1 MKNQYLSG
9 LLICIFS
16 FTAAAQ
22 TNSWLQNYGSP
33 GDESIVDLRVT
44 AGDSVVMAGTL
55 DSGSTSLGAFSLDNL
70 GSSPRDYSTVL
81 AKFDQAGNAA
91 RALALGGTGQRSAS
105 AMDVDASGNIYLLGY
120 FKNEVDI
127 DPLGSGDT
135 LNLFGDCDIFL
146 AKYSPSGNFP
156 WSQHLFSGMGGD
168 FSPEDIGAD
177 NNGNVYISGEF
188 KAGDVYLKNFSDTI
202 FQPAGASNYASL
214 IQLNANNG
222 AMNWVNTYSYDPA
235 ASSTKAPALNAID
248 VDASSNIYLGGV
260 PVFQLAMNILLA
272 LSLNPAEAFIRRRL
286 AKKKES

>member
-1 MKNQYLSG
+1 MKNLYLSG
-9 LLICIFS
+9 LLICIFR

-91 RALALGGTGQRSAS
+91 WALALGGTGQRSAS

-120 FKNEVDI
+120 FKNEVDL

-135 LNLFGDCDIFL
+135 LYLFGDGDIFV
-146 AKYSPSGNFP
+146 AKYSPSGNFL
-156 WSQHLFSGMGGD
+156 WSQHLFSGMGG
-168 FSPEDIGAD
+168 
-177 NNGNVYISGEF
+177 
-188 KAGDVYLKNFSDTI
+188 
-202 FQPAGASNYASL
+202 
-214 IQLNANNG
+214 
-222 AMNWVNTYSYDPA
+222 
-235 ASSTKAPALNAID
+235 
-248 VDASSNIYLGGV
+248 
-260 PVFQLAMNILLA
+260 
-272 LSLNPAEAFIRRRL
+272 
-286 AKKKES
+286 